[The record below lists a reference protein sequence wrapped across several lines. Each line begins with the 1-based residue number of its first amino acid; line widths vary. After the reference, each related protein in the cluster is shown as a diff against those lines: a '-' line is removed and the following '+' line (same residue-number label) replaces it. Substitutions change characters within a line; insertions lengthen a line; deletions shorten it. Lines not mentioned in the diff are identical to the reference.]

1 MHLIGTLM
9 LLLKGAIDFET
20 RKHDSVVKC
29 TTSLFFVLYGKA
41 EMVSSSRL
49 RVGGFHPHAFTRGA
63 FRRGLVSIVH
73 RAVIN
78 VSLFP
83 VPRLKDEPQ
92 RRNIYDNDDES

>member
-1 MHLIGTLM
+1 MNARG
-9 LLLKGAIDFET
+9 
-20 RKHDSVVKC
+20 
-29 TTSLFFVLYGKA
+29 SLACSLWV
-41 EMVSSSRL
+41 
-49 RVGGFHPHAFTRGA
+49 
-63 FRRGLVSIVH
+63 VSIVH

>member
-1 MHLIGTLM
+1 MW
-9 LLLKGAIDFET
+9 
-20 RKHDSVVKC
+20 V
-29 TTSLFFVLYGKA
+29 
-41 EMVSSSRL
+41 
-49 RVGGFHPHAFTRGA
+49 
-63 FRRGLVSIVH
+63 VSIVH

>member
-1 MHLIGTLM
+1 M

-20 RKHDSVVKC
+20 RKHDLVVKC

-41 EMVSSSRL
+41 EMVSSSL
-49 RVGGFHPHAFTRGA
+49 PACGWAAFIPTRGDES
-63 FRRGLVSIVH
+63 RGLVSIVH